1 MLKKW
6 TTYISY
12 CCMMV
17 FIMLTCSC
25 ERDTWLVDNLSAGSG
40 DPVNVLLAFEVPSAD
55 KVAVT
60 RTMSELEEHN
70 IKDLYVLVFDA
81 EDAAHGYPLI
91 SRQYFDESAVNVDK
105 TDHANGPWSSV
116 LDGTGNSTHGV
127 VMVKALKKSCFVFGI
142 ANVRGD
148 DSEVAR
154 STTSAYSTLDDAL
167 LAMKTI
173 AEEGTPSTLEDF
185 YNLQAEL
192 RSDITLGRN
201 NSHLLMSGVFVPKDR
216 YRPAGYDPYGSK
228 YTRAKA
234 GLIDIGQTNV
244 VNELTDPNGNV
255 DLTRAGVIRL
265 RRLASHITFKI
276 KINDDVFKDFKP
288 ESWRV
293 VHVPKRSYLMDRGDE
308 TPKLTGDGYFMYPD
322 PQKSMIHAD
331 GTYQFDF
338 YMYENH
344 KEARDIHDI
353 NESPLWGAMS
363 DADKTIV
370 NNSYYLPQFGY
381 TINDTDTSGGFCQKL
396 SSLFDDDAEA
406 FKYYKRDL
414 ALKSED
420 GQYKFRYI
428 DTNKVKEFV
437 YVEPNATYVEIKGR
451 LRFDTGSFHLE
462 DLIKRGDDKSTDA
475 DIKDGYADV
484 TYLLH
489 LGYARK
495 MNLTEEVTGTGSES
509 EAYKMTDFNSM
520 RNTEYTY
527 NVEIQGVNSIFTQV
541 VTESDDDV
549 DKRESAKLQ
558 AGASGFIGMASE
570 DVFNTDAHFNAFNI
584 FLDVAHLDIDQFSF
598 VINTPWSE
606 IDSKSMTDV
615 NYNDPASK
623 YYKFNSDFTWI
634 KVRRNYEQ
642 TMGNNDDFVRYMGNE
657 NRKTMPYF
665 KAQAGMS
672 DDTYESTYHFKANP
686 LIDLYQLKKEA
697 TLLSTT
703 GLPITLGGTAYTAR
717 LESDG
722 TAKHLYYYAAS
733 NPSTPAGELE
743 GLFYTV
749 YLDEYYYN
757 TPPKGQTWTQPYWH
771 EFVNRPAR
779 YVSFSTNTVGV
790 ASTTFDK
797 ESSIIKPQLMVVQ
810 PSIQSHYATDGGII
824 VGLGM
829 EHYNETPHPRWT
841 DKGPGPTIPTSNY
854 TGDKKKFG
862 WINAKDNI
870 VGKSNVTWDNYV
882 ADFVGNNNNLAM
894 KPNLVGGKVPTVVYN
909 KGTDDDAQYK
919 AGAIRLCMN
928 RNRDENGN
936 GVIDENE
943 LKWYLPASEQLD
955 IISMC
960 HYSFYDPLLNYNDY
974 IYGTDADGTTFR
986 LKNFQGTYTD
996 ITGGGNMRGANFYQV
1011 HYVASDYMK
1020 LTAEE
1025 MMNLNKYSTYANY
1038 YYNTGEMR
1046 CVRNLGE
1053 EADDSNTGK
1062 EVLKPYS
1069 SYGDGGEVTIDV
1081 SDARKELQTYTGS
1094 RPHVMFDFTKK
1105 EVQKDGKWIF
1115 TDKIFVMEKYLDSRS
1130 IRTAKYVNEELP
1142 PHYLYSE
1149 TDRPYK
1155 AFQVAQNE
1163 VYMNIKDPR
1172 WTVKYGDA
1180 VYVDLERI
1188 YSGRPCGE
1196 YWEEDDQSDLGSW
1209 RAPNAAEISLMVHY
1223 LRINDPEGKAN
1234 DSTKPALFFSE
1245 RDPFPFTCTSW
1256 NFAGRL
1262 WGRMVAIKSDD
1273 PRKLWMSDPYK
1284 VSSSGA
1290 ASNFTFG
1297 EGTKALY
1304 YNTVPLRCVKDV
1316 EPPLSSSSTP

>member
-17 FIMLTCSC
+17 LIMLTCSC
-25 ERDTWLVDNLSAGSG
+25 ERDTWLVDNLSVGSG
-40 DPVNVLLAFEVPSAD
+40 EPVNVLLAFEVPSAD

-81 EDAAHGYPLI
+81 EDATNGYPLI

-116 LDGTGNSTHGV
+116 LDGAGNSTHGV
-127 VMVKALKKSCFVFGI
+127 VMVKALQKSCFIFGI
-142 ANVRGD
+142 ANVRGKD

-173 AEEGTPSTLEDF
+173 AEGGTPAKLADF

-228 YTRAKA
+228 YTQAKA
-234 GLIDIGQTNV
+234 GLININQTNV
-244 VNELTDPNGNV
+244 VNELKDPNGNV

-293 VHVPKRSYLMDRGDE
+293 VHVPKRSYLMDRGDQ
-308 TPKLTGDGYFMYPD
+308 TPKITGDASFMYPD
-322 PQKSMIHAD
+322 PQRTMIHAD

-353 NESPLWGAMS
+353 NSESPLWGAMS
-363 DADKTIV
+363 DADKAIV
-370 NNSYYLPQFGY
+370 TSYYQPQFDY
-381 TINDTDTSGGFCQKL
+381 TVNDTDATGGSCLKL
-396 SSLFDDDAEA
+396 SSLFDNDTEA
-406 FKYYKRDL
+406 FKYFKRDL
-414 ALKSED
+414 ALKD
-420 GQYKFRYI
+420 AGGQYRFRYI
-428 DTNKVKEFV
+428 NGNKEKEFV

-451 LRFDTGSFHLE
+451 LRFDAGTFHLE
-462 DLIKRGDDKSTDA
+462 DLIKRGGNDQSTDA

-484 TYLLH
+484 TYLIH
-489 LGYARK
+489 LGYARQ
-495 MNLTEEVTGTGSES
+495 MNLTDELSGSGTPSDG
-509 EAYKMTDFNSM
+509 YKMADYNSL

-527 NVEIQGVNSIFTQV
+527 NIEIQGVNSIFTQV
-541 VTESDDDV
+541 VTESDDDD

-606 IDSKSMTDV
+606 IDSKSMTDED
-615 NYNDPASK
+615 YNNNTTSK

-657 NRKTMPYF
+657 SRKTMPYF
-665 KAQAGMS
+665 KEQASMT
-672 DDTYESTYHFKANP
+672 DDAYESTWHFKSHP
-686 LIDLYQLKKEA
+686 LIDLYQLKKEL

-703 GLPITLGGTAYTAR
+703 GLPITLGVTAYTAK

-722 TAKHLYYYAAS
+722 SAKHLNYYAAG
-733 NPSTPAGELE
+733 NTTTPAGELD

-749 YLDEYYYN
+749 YLDEYYYSA
-757 TPPKGQTWTQPYWH
+757 PPKGQTWSQPYWH

-790 ASTTFDK
+790 ASSTFDK
-797 ESSIIKPQLMVVQ
+797 ESSIIKPQLMIVQ

-841 DKGPGPTIPTSNY
+841 DKGLGPAIPTDNY

-862 WINAKDNI
+862 WINASDNI
-870 VGKSNVTWDNYV
+870 INKNNVTWDNYV
-882 ADFVGNNNNLAM
+882 ADYVGNNNNLAM
-894 KPNLVGGKVPTVVYN
+894 APNLVNDKVPAVVYN
-909 KGTDDDAQYK
+909 SGTDNDAQYK

-936 GVIDENE
+936 GKIDENE

-960 HYSFYDPLLNYNDY
+960 HYSFYDPLLNYNDF
-974 IYGTDADGTTFR
+974 IYGTDADGNTTFR
-986 LKNFQGTYTD
+986 LKNFQGGYTD
-996 ITGGGNMRGANFYQV
+996 ITGGGTMRGANFYQL

-1025 MMNLNKYSTYANY
+1025 MMNLNKYNTYANY

-1053 EADDSNTGK
+1053 EVDDDHTGK

-1094 RPHVMFDFTKK
+1094 RPHVMFEFTKK

-1149 TDRPYK
+1149 TNRPYK
-1155 AFQVAQNE
+1155 AFKVAQE
-1163 VYMNIKDPR
+1163 QVYMDVRDSR
-1172 WTVKYGDA
+1172 WTVRYGDK
-1180 VYVDLERI
+1180 YWIDLEKI
-1188 YSGRPCGE
+1188 YSGRPCGD

-1209 RAPNAAEISLMVHY
+1209 RAPNAAEISLMIHY
-1223 LRINDPEGKAN
+1223 LRINDKDGKAN
-1234 DSTKPALFFSE
+1234 DSTTPPLFFKE
-1245 RDPFPFTCTSW
+1245 KDPYPFTCTSW
-1256 NFAGRL
+1256 NFAGQL
-1262 WGRMVAIKSDD
+1262 WGRMVAVKSDD
-1273 PRKLWMSDPYK
+1273 PRKLWMSDPYR
-1284 VSSSGA
+1284 VTDTGA
-1290 ASNFTFG
+1290 ASNFNFG
-1297 EGTKALY
+1297 QGTKALSDRKIS
-1304 YNTVPLRCVKDV
+1304 LRCVKDI
-1316 EPPLSSSSTP
+1316 EPPL